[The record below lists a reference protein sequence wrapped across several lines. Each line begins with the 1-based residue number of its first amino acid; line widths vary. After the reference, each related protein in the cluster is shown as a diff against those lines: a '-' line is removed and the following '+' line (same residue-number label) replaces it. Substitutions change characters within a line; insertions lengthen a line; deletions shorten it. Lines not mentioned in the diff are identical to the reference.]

1 MNEFQ
6 RHYAA
11 ASGKYGIVL
20 PGAKDY
26 LKPEF
31 AENFALAMDAQPQ
44 MVTANNAGI
53 PAYFTN
59 YVDPELIRVL
69 VTPMKAAEIIGEVK
83 KGDWTTLT
91 SQFPIVES
99 TGETSAYGDFNNNGM
114 TSANVNWVP
123 RQSFHY
129 QTHTRWGERELD
141 MYGTFDNSM
150 DAVSDRDFVIEA
162 LFCASTAMMHLS
174 RCCEEIILW
183 SNPAFGFV
191 KLPDAYATG
200 SSIMP
205 QKKNPD
211 VAEIMRGKVGRVYGD
226 LTAMLTI
233 LKGLPLTYN
242 RDLQEDKEPFLDAD
256 HTLSTSLELMAGM
269 MKALRFDEVRMARA
283 LTAGFLNA
291 TELAD
296 YLVTKGIP
304 FREAHHI
311 TGSAVALAEGKNLSL
326 EALPLDALQGLCDR
340 IGPDVFDVLEYRAA
354 VARRNAP
361 GGTGPLSVARQLE
374 KMKAWLHET
383 K

>member
-141 MYGTFDNSM
+141 MYGAGRIGYAAELNVAS
-150 DAVSDRDFVIEA
+150 A
-162 LFCASTAMMHLS
+162 LVLNKFQNKSYFYGIAGLENYGLLNDPSLS
-174 RCCEEIILW
+174 APVT
-183 SNPAFGFV
+183 PA
-191 KLPDAYATG
+191 ATG
-200 SSIMP
+200 SGGGVTWATKDGQAVYDDISGRLYKQLVSQTKGLVERTDRMVLGMSP
-205 QKKNPD
+205 EMEVNLTKTNQYNVNVTDQLKKNFPNLRIETAVEYSTDAGELVQLIVERLGEQD
-211 VAEIMRGKVGRVYGD
+211 VSVQR
-226 LTAMLTI
+226 
-233 LKGLPLTYN
+233 
-242 RDLQEDKEPFLDAD
+242 EP
-256 HTLSTSLELMAGM
+256 
-269 MKALRFDEVRMARA
+269 
-283 LTAGFLNA
+283 
-291 TELAD
+291 
-296 YLVTKGIP
+296 Y
-304 FREAHHI
+304 
-311 TGSAVALAEGKNLSL
+311 
-326 EALPLDALQGLCDR
+326 
-340 IGPDVFDVLEYRAA
+340 
-354 VARRNAP
+354 
-361 GGTGPLSVARQLE
+361 
-374 KMKAWLHET
+374 
-383 K
+383 